1 MLSLVTSQKLEQV
14 PDADAAKRLADEMQ
28 LGGLVS
34 LGIEVETSTE
44 RSLKFLEHFPFLEYL
59 AVGGPARDLDTLG
72 GLTRLRELC
81 LMRVTVP
88 DFGFL
93 AGLSELRIFDMRFGG
108 CKAFDTLAAAKNL
121 IGLSLLRLPT
131 LKSLDFVASMPGLQL
146 LNVDSC
152 KGITGLPDFSGN
164 PKLRKIV
171 LETMN
176 GLESLAGVETAQY
189 LEHLVVMEAK
199 ALPPS
204 DFRRVTRCP
213 SLSKVLVG
221 LALTTSA
228 RYKEAIGFVPADLQ
242 MDGYYGTEYQH
253 FSFDGYAQPTEL
265 GAAPDNGRK

>member
-1 MLSLVTSQKLEQV
+1 MLSRITSRQLTQV
-14 PDADAAKRLADEMQ
+14 PDTDAAKRLAEEMQ
-28 LGGLVS
+28 AAGQVS
-34 LGIEVETSTE
+34 LDVDVEQSAKK
-44 RSLKFLEHFPFLEYL
+44 SLKFLEHFPFLKYL
-59 AVGGPARDLDTLG
+59 AVGGHARDLDALA

-93 AGLSELRIFDMRFGG
+93 TGLRDLRILDMRFGG
-108 CKAFDTLAAAKNL
+108 CKAFDTLAASKNL
-121 IGLSLLRLPT
+121 IGLSFLRLPT
-131 LKSLDFVASMPGLQL
+131 LKNLDFVVSMPGLQL
-146 LNVDSC
+146 LKVDSC
-152 KGITGLPDFSGN
+152 KGVTGLPDFSAN

-176 GLESLAGVETAQY
+176 GLESLAGIETAQR

-204 DFRRVTRCP
+204 EFQRVTRCP

-228 RYKEAIGFVPADLQ
+228 RYKEAIGYVPTDLQ

-253 FSFDGYAQPTEL
+253 FSFDGYAQPADPP
-265 GAAPDNGRK
+265 G